1 MTAGAAANV
10 AAAGASGKAP
20 YAYAIVSAGRQRQRA
35 GGGGAV
41 PPRGGGGGGAVGQT
55 ENDTKAI
62 IIRVSS

>member
-35 GGGGAV
+35 GGGE
-41 PPRGGGGGGAVGQT
+41 AVGQT